1 MTLEDVFQ
9 RIQSGLIKLEKKKG
23 VTIMV
28 DEEKGEYYGAEF
40 YKLEDPPRR
49 VSINKDSVYVEGARA
64 WHPIYFDLLLGSK
77 LDKEISIRAIRYRVN
92 VNYVPLQVVDWKEG
106 DEFATNGLE
115 LKGIRSLPALS
126 EIRISM
132 PFNRYMCSEI
142 PKENRWDLDGYV
154 EFSSFLGEFK
164 KSFSFSAMKLK
175 EEDWQILFPPPVAET

>member
-1 MTLEDVFQ
+1 
-9 RIQSGLIKLEKKKG
+9 
-23 VTIMV
+23 MV

-40 YKLEDPPRR
+40 YKLEDLPQR
-49 VSINKDSVYVEGARA
+49 VSINKDKVHVETAVA

-77 LDKEISIRAIRYRVN
+77 LDKEISIRSIRYRVN

-115 LKGIRSLPALS
+115 LRGIRSLPALS

-142 PKENRWDLDGYV
+142 PEENRWGLDGYV
-154 EFSSFLGEFK
+154 EFSSPLGEFK
-164 KSFSFSAMKLK
+164 KSFSFDAMKLK
-175 EEDWQILFPPPVAET
+175 EEDWRTLFPGPVVEI